1 MAIVSPADI
10 ADTLLAWMDSKG
22 TSNSTIEVDLED
34 GSRLMIVAVIDLPEE
49 IGDGTRPLDS

>member
-10 ADTLLAWMDSKG
+10 ADTLLAWMESKG

-49 IGDGTRPLDS
+49 IGDGSRPLDS

>member
-10 ADTLLAWMDSKG
+10 ADTLLAWMESKG